1 MEKENLEGFKH
12 VKRIFVRYDDL
23 DTMGHVNNKAYLAFL
38 EEARIDFH
46 AQVFEL
52 SNMMKFSM
60 VVAKIEIN
68 YIRPV
73 LYGNELYA
81 YSKLNKLGNTS
92 FEILTWFMVKN
103 DKNNFEKV
111 SEAKVVLV
119 NIDTKTGKSI
129 AITESEKEKLLSY
142 K

>member
-1 MEKENLEGFKH
+1 MNKDDLKKFKH
-12 VKRIFVRYDDL
+12 IKHIPLRYDDL

-38 EEARIDFH
+38 EESRIDFH
-46 AQVFEL
+46 QKVFGL
-52 SNMMKFSM
+52 SDMMKFSM

-68 YIRPV
+68 YLRPV
-73 LYGNELYA
+73 LYGDNLYA

-92 FEILTWFMVKN
+92 FEIYTCFIIKKN
-103 DKNNFEKV
+103 EDEYIKA

-119 NIDTKTGKSI
+119 NINTKTGKSVPI
-129 AITESEKEKLLSY
+129 NDAEKEKLKSY

>member
-1 MEKENLEGFKH
+1 MNKDDLNSFKH
-12 VKRIFVRYDDL
+12 IKHIPLRYDDL

-46 AQVFEL
+46 QKVFGL
-52 SNMMKFSM
+52 SDMMKFSM

-68 YIRPV
+68 YMRPV
-73 LYGNELYA
+73 LYGDNLYA

-92 FEILTWFMVKN
+92 FEILTWFVIK
-103 DKNNFEKV
+103 KSETEYIKV
-111 SEAKVVLV
+111 SDANVVLV
-119 NIDTKTGKSI
+119 NINTKTGKSVPI
-129 AITESEKEKLLSY
+129 DETEKEKLMAY